1 VEQEKGENDMS
12 ELIWLTIPH
21 QLPPVAVWYDN
32 KDKLIEA
39 LNEHELCDDTR
50 NTIDDFD
57 ELVDEASM
65 SYNST
70 RVIDRDDYQALR
82 SEDYSQLGHHQRFKA
97 QREIENVA
105 EVLGW
110 EK

>member
-1 VEQEKGENDMS
+1 MS
-12 ELIWLTIPH
+12 EIIWLTIPH
-21 QLPPVAVWYDN
+21 QLPPTAVWYEN
-32 KDKLIEA
+32 KEKLIEA
-39 LNEHELCDDTR
+39 LNEYELCDDTR

-57 ELVDEASM
+57 ELVHEASR
-65 SYNST
+65 SYNGT
-70 RVIDRDDYQALR
+70 RIIDRDDYQALR
-82 SEDYSQLGHHQRFKA
+82 SGDHKLGHHQEHKA

>member
-1 VEQEKGENDMS
+1 MS
-12 ELIWLTIPH
+12 EIIWLTIPH
-21 QLPPVAVWYDN
+21 QLPPMATWYDN
-32 KDKLIEA
+32 KEKLIEA

-70 RVIDRDDYQALR
+70 RVIDRHDYQALR
-82 SEDYSQLGHHQRFKA
+82 SEDYNQLGHHQKFKA
-97 QREIENVA
+97 QGEIENVA

-110 EK
+110 KK